1 MENNYLDVHGLTLIQ
16 AQRVITKAVF
26 NAFMNDISVLY
37 VNHGFNSGEKIKS
50 WCRTNAIKL
59 KHVIKVEPGD
69 NEGISKLYIQTNF
82 FK

>member
-69 NEGISKLYIQTNF
+69 NEGISEVYIKLNLN
-82 FK
+82 

>member
-1 MENNYLDVHGLTLIQ
+1 MENSNLDVHGLTLIQ

-26 NAFMNDISVLY
+26 NAFMNDVSVLY
-37 VNHGFNSGEKIKS
+37 INHGFNSGEKIKT
-50 WCRTNAIKL
+50 WCRNDVIKL

-69 NEGISKLYIQTNF
+69 NEGITKLYIQTNF

>member
-1 MENNYLDVHGLTLIQ
+1 MENSNLDVHGLTLIQ

-26 NAFMNDISVLY
+26 NAFMSDISVLY
-37 VNHGFNSGEKIKS
+37 VNHGFNSGEKIKT
-50 WCRTNAIKL
+50 WCRNDAIRL

-69 NEGISKLYIQTNF
+69 NEGITKLYIQTNF

>member
-69 NEGISKLYIQTNF
+69 NEGITKLYIQTNF

>member
-1 MENNYLDVHGLTLIQ
+1 MENSNLDVHGLSLIQ

-26 NAFMNDISVLY
+26 NAFMNDVSVLY
-37 VNHGFNSGEKIKS
+37 INHGFNSGEKIKT
-50 WCRTNAIKL
+50 WCRNDVIKL

-69 NEGISKLYIQTNF
+69 NEGITKLYIQTNF